1 MSVFWLNLNMFWCP
15 LLLSSVVFSLLLGD
29 GMPRRVT
36 EGLSSSGKVV
46 SVAAGEYF
54 TLAATD
60 EGALIGW
67 GDGGS
72 GQLGRKVASGHSN
85 AVPIDVG
92 EKRGERVRVIKPVG
106 GYQHA
111 IAIAEVVDGQK

>member
-1 MSVFWLNLNMFWCP
+1 M
-15 LLLSSVVFSLLLGD
+15 
-29 GMPRRVT
+29 
-36 EGLSSSGKVV
+36 

-60 EGALIGW
+60 DGELFGW

-72 GQLGRKVASGHSN
+72 GQLGRKVGPGHSN

-92 EKRGERVRVIKPVG
+92 ERKGEKVRVILPVG

-111 IAIAEVVDGQK
+111 IAIAELSE